1 MTPSIEQKTSIWRD
15 ERFWKIAFQ
24 VVTLVAVIIV
34 FTVLLTNL
42 TNNLEQ
48 LGIQF
53 GFTFLSNEAGF
64 SIGEDLVNYQPQ
76 DAYLKV
82 LQAGL
87 INSLRVIAVG
97 IVLATMVGIL
107 AGVAS
112 FSDNWL
118 VHKISRVYVG
128 LVRNVPLLLQL
139 FFWYFAVYFQL
150 PRPQEQISFSNW
162 VVLSKRGVY
171 LPGPSFSDQ
180 NWLGVVTLIGALLIG
195 GLLWKLV
202 TDVLR
207 SGGFSIGK
215 VVSGLFAL
223 VILAAEAV
231 LIFQGL
237 RSLLAPDVPEGETAA
252 LPVSPATWILV
263 LVGLVIAVVFLF
275 QQRTRVMVEQGASG
289 QSQLIAI
296 AAIVAAFVLIILFGL
311 GWQTPE
317 ILEGGGA
324 TGGLRMSLEYA
335 AAVTGLT
342 FYTGAFI
349 AEIVRAGIQSV
360 SKGQW
365 EAARS
370 LGLPSGLAM
379 RLVVFPQALRV
390 IIPPLNSE
398 YMNLAKNTTLAFA
411 IGYPELFSVSFTALN
426 QTGRAVEMIILI
438 MITYLVLNLL
448 ISVGMNQVNSLV
460 QFKER

>member
-24 VVTLVAVIIV
+24 VITLIAVLII
-34 FTVLLTNL
+34 FSVLLTNL
-42 TNNLEQ
+42 SRNLEQ
-48 LGIQF
+48 LGIRF
-53 GFTFLSNEAGF
+53 GFTFLTNEAGF

-76 DAYLKV
+76 DTYVKV

-97 IVLATMVGIL
+97 IVMATVVGIL

-150 PRPQEQISFSNW
+150 PGPQDQINVAGW
-162 VVLSKRGVY
+162 VVMSNRGVY
-171 LPGPSFSDQ
+171 VPGPSFSDQ
-180 NWLGVVTLIGALLIG
+180 NWLGVVTLIGAVLIG

-202 TDVLR
+202 KDVIQPQ
-207 SGGFSIGK
+207 GFTIGRA
-215 VVSGLFAL
+215 VSGVFAL

-237 RSLLAPDVPEGETAA
+237 KSLITPEAIEGETAS
-252 LPVSPATWILV
+252 LPISPATWVLV
-263 LVGLVIAVVFLF
+263 LVALAIAVFVLF

-289 QSQLIAI
+289 QPQLIAI
-296 AAIVAAFVLIILFGL
+296 AAIVAVAVLIILFGF

-317 ILEGGGA
+317 VLDDGGA
-324 TGGLRMSLEYA
+324 IGGLRMSLEYA

-370 LGLPSGLAM
+370 LGLASSLAM

-426 QTGRAVEMIILI
+426 QTGRAVEMILLI

-448 ISVGMNQVNSLV
+448 ISVGMNQMNSLV

>member
-1 MTPSIEQKTSIWRD
+1 MWRD

-24 VVTLVAVIIV
+24 IITLAIVIAL
-34 FTVLLTNL
+34 FFVLFSNL
-42 TNNLEQ
+42 ARNLEQ
-48 LGIQF
+48 LGISF
-53 GFTFLSNEAGF
+53 GFRFMFNEAGF

-76 DAYLKV
+76 DTYLKV
-82 LQAGL
+82 MQAGL

-97 IVLATMVGIL
+97 ITLATIVGII

-112 FSDNWL
+112 FSENWL

-139 FFWYFAVYFQL
+139 FFWYFAIYFQL
-150 PRPQEQISFSNW
+150 PRPQDQISLGGW
-162 VVLSKRGVY
+162 LVMSKRGVSF
-171 LPGPSFSDQ
+171 PGPSFSDQ
-180 NWLGVVTLIGALLIG
+180 NWLGVVTLIGAVMIG

-202 TDVLR
+202 NDVLQPR
-207 SGGFSIGK
+207 GFSIGRLI
-215 VVSGLFAL
+215 SGVFAL
-223 VILAAEAV
+223 VILAAEV
-231 LIFQGL
+231 MLIYHGL
-237 RSLLAPDVPEGETAA
+237 RSLIAPEVVDGEAIA
-252 LPVSPATWILV
+252 PVSPAAWVLV
-263 LVGLVIAVVFLF
+263 LVGLAIATVIVL
-275 QQRTRVMVEQGASG
+275 QQRTRVMVEQGDSG
-289 QSQLIAI
+289 QPQLVAIAI
-296 AAIVAAFVLIILFGL
+296 MVAVFVLIILFGL
-311 GWQTPE
+311 GWKTPE
-317 ILEGGGA
+317 VLEGGGSQ
-324 TGGLRMSLEYA
+324 GGLRLSLEYA

-370 LGLPSGLAM
+370 LGLASTLSM

-426 QTGRAVEMIILI
+426 QTGRAVEVILLI
-438 MITYLVLNLL
+438 MATYLVLTLL
-448 ISVGMNQVNSLV
+448 ISVGMNQMNSLV